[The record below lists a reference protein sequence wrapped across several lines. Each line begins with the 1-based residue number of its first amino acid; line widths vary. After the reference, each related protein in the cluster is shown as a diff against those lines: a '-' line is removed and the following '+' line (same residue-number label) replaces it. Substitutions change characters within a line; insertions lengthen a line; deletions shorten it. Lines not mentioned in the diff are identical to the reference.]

1 MVKMSSS
8 TNITELIQKAEK
20 ARSASREL
28 RTLSGEMKNAALTA
42 IAEAIEN
49 NHQAIIEANN
59 LDMESG
65 REEGL
70 DESVLGRLLLNESR
84 LSGMSNDLRSVADLP
99 DPVGEQFDLRTLSN
113 GIQIEKRRVPLGV
126 IGCVYESRPNVT
138 SDIVA
143 LCLKSGNT
151 VVLRGG
157 KEAKNSNLALI
168 LLIRE
173 AIEKVGISPDVVQ
186 FIDDPDR
193 SIVDQ
198 MIKANDY
205 IDLFIPR
212 GGASLIQHVRDHA
225 TVPAITGGIGVVHI
239 YVDASADAKM
249 ALGIVHNAKTQRP
262 DVCNALDTL
271 LVHSEA
277 AQELLPSLM
286 STMKNSGVEV
296 RCDHRSLSLLR
307 SIGDFEFLNAAS
319 NDDFGQEFL
328 SLIMSIKIV
337 DNIEDAISHIHEFGS
352 GHTEAIITE
361 DPQSASQFLDEVE
374 ASVVLVNASTRFND
388 GGQLGLGAEV
398 AISTNKL
405 HARGPMGLRELTSY
419 KWIAVGQGQI
429 R

>member
-1 MVKMSSS
+1 M
-8 TNITELIQKAEK
+8 
-20 ARSASREL
+20 
-28 RTLSGEMKNAALTA
+28 
-42 IAEAIEN
+42 
-49 NHQAIIEANN
+49 
-59 LDMESG
+59 
-65 REEGL
+65 
-70 DESVLGRLLLNESR
+70 
-84 LSGMSNDLRSVADLP
+84 
-99 DPVGEQFDLRTLSN
+99 RTLSN

-225 TVPAITGGIGVVHI
+225 TVPSITGGIGVVHI

-286 STMKNSGVEV
+286 STMNNSGVEV

-307 SIGDFEFLNAAS
+307 SMGDFEFLNAAS

-328 SLIMSIKIV
+328 SLIMSIIIV
-337 DNIEDAISHIHEFGS
+337 DNIEDAISLIHEFGS

-388 GGQLGLGAEV
+388 GGQLG
-398 AISTNKL
+398 
-405 HARGPMGLRELTSY
+405 
-419 KWIAVGQGQI
+419 
-429 R
+429 